1 MLFGVENAPVGI
13 GSWLSLVQRLT
24 TNRLTWVLLLAGM
37 FLLFLA
43 RSVSA
48 QDDPNDA
55 PLGDVARSFRK
66 KPAPSEVVI
75 DNDNFSK
82 VVEDA
87 ESRRAAGSTMVF
99 SLDPGEK
106 NFHVSSPDVS
116 CSFSFSAKTSSL
128 LSDPVLLDELPPSE
142 LAKLEGPATIDG
154 DSLQVSM
161 HNGTAWE
168 LREVV
173 IGLTILRRAATVD
186 SASSYGPA
194 RIVPAAADGF
204 ASPVA
209 SQVQDAFR
217 KQPDVTVLLRVK
229 GSAAPSAT
237 ALFRTQLNFALFP
250 DQEWHWAI
258 VRAKGVPPQIPL
270 DVMTTQTQQVPLQIP
285 PALASDAKTQ
295 IAAPPPSNSNSDV
308 TVH

>member
-1 MLFGVENAPVGI
+1 VRTLITIRWTLA
-13 GSWLSLVQRLT
+13 LLV
-24 TNRLTWVLLLAGM
+24 AGM
-37 FLLFLA
+37 FVLA
-43 RSVSA
+43 LPPCVRA
-48 QDDPNDA
+48 QDDPNDV

-66 KPAPSEVVI
+66 SPAPSEVVI

-99 SLDPGEK
+99 SLDPGAK

-116 CSFSFSAKTSSL
+116 CSFSFSAKASSL
-128 LSDPVLLDELPPSE
+128 LSDPIMLDELPRSE
-142 LAKLEGPATIDG
+142 LAKLDGPATIDG

-173 IGLTILRRAATVD
+173 IGLTILRRPEAGDSV
-186 SASSYGPA
+186 SASYYGPA
-194 RIVPAAADGF
+194 RIVPAVADGT
-204 ASPVA
+204 AP
-209 SQVQDAFR
+209 QVRDSYQ

-258 VRAKGVPPQIPL
+258 VRAKGVPPQTPAETET
-270 DVMTTQTQQVPLQIP
+270 MSEQ
-285 PALASDAKTQ
+285 PALAPSQLPVLPPPGGATQ
-295 IAAPPPSNSNSDV
+295 SLPLTPVPPPSSTDV
-308 TVH
+308 AVH